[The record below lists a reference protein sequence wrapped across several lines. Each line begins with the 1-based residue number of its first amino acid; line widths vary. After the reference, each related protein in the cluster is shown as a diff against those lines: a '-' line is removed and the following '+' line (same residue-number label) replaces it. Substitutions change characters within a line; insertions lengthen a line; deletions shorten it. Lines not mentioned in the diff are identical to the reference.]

1 MTETRPSAKRPKMK
15 VHGLWIFGYSLEIRV
30 MDETLKHDSSC
41 VTELLEPL
49 LLLKKHVFDFL
60 QF

>member
-1 MTETRPSAKRPKMK
+1 MLQVFVTETRPSAKRPKMK

-41 VTELLEPL
+41 VTELIEP
-49 LLLKKHVFDFL
+49 
-60 QF
+60 